1 MNMVWFSQETKIF
14 FPLLTGADKLLS
26 TPKRIAFLHK
36 SKFSN
41 EKSGRE
47 TNLTP

>member
-14 FPLLTGADKLLS
+14 FPLLTRADKLLS
-26 TPKRIAFLHK
+26 TPKRIAFLHE

-41 EKSGRE
+41 GKSGRE